1 MVLEVEALTSAWDT
15 ARRNA
20 LNRLSEEALQVGADI
35 VVGVELRRGEHDLAK
50 RTIDYLISGT
60 AIRLPGSTKTNWP
73 LLSDLSVQ
81 DYWKLHNAGYEP
93 VGLVAA
99 TTVVFAS
106 ASRTIR
112 RRRCST
118 STTAELA
125 EQDVP
130 ALERDGAER
139 PGLCPDVSGEPRV
152 DRALAV
158 GVEDQQHPVL

>member
-1 MVLEVEALTSAWDT
+1 M
-15 ARRNA
+15 
-20 LNRLSEEALQVGADI
+20 
-35 VVGVELRRGEHDLAK
+35 AK

-60 AIRLPGSTKTNWP
+60 AIRLPGSAKTNWP

-81 DYWKLHNAGYEP
+81 DYWKLHDADYEP

-99 TTVVFAS
+99 TAVVFAS
-106 ASRTIR
+106 ASRATRRRR
-112 RRRCST
+112 RRRCSI